1 MTKGKMVVDL
11 SRVTIKTWY
20 EFLDPSV
27 RDKLTGTIDPDDVY
41 DSDKHEC
48 IVFTKKGKGKE
59 QDITG
64 TVFDTIVEILGTQL
78 KQLLDEDQYTAAH
91 EATFHQNPRAFRLFL
106 GTAPDSDITD
116 RTTLFQQGANST
128 LKKFLV
134 GLKEDVSTIWI
145 TVQHTGF
152 KNLGKPL
159 TQKEAVQMGQSAAS
173 GFTATGLGAAAAG
186 TSGASGGTASGFT
199 AAGLGA
205 AAAGASGT
213 PGGAA
218 SASPVDAQATPP
230 KSKLFPGVDP
240 ATVFMP
246 DGHASPY
253 GFSKIG
259 DNYNADDSPAFRIL
273 VPPALSPAPTAY
285 SSYVFVQ
292 DFERE
297 YILRGSLNEKRMQKN
312 PKSMPS
318 FTPEDTADAW
328 YDRFTIGCLTNGIFV
343 PPYATLEYGNKMGS
357 KWNDLKKQNPAFE
370 SFLPIWSNALME
382 LLDSAVQANRMTHP
396 LPDKTDISTVMRK
409 AAGDGHQALYLLMQ
423 YFAPQLNP
431 PTESKVDARF
441 PPKFLGCKSL
451 EEYTARFKQFCRQ
464 RFYLSRHIYATPEL
478 HEMYLAEIPHD
489 IVVPFKM
496 RNWGPFVER
505 PEYWSMVS
513 IPPPMRFDRIVESIT
528 RACLLHGVDVSAT
541 ITARAS
547 PRPKISMLQASAANQ
562 DDDDDVEIAHIQA
575 LASKAGKPITPCSF
589 CHRLHDHER
598 INCERLVSG
607 MLCILIARENP
618 AFLEEVGRIHG
629 RSLGKIYTP
638 FSQRDKPTVQQLGS
652 SATPNSAPVDSSPA
666 PSQADVVTPNISK
679 CEAVMNSAPYME
691 EYEDF
696 LLDRPG
702 VIHSVTNQPFDHLT
716 ALDAP
721 RFDPEF
727 PVDTSPPSLLPDE
740 ELLQHVRALDDDC
753 SPCDLVPTSPRS
765 PSGPNSPSRDGRVA
779 MVASSVVNGSVVPP
793 WTDEK
798 FRDFYAHMDHGAT
811 ITVVRNYDLLHR
823 AHSLARPRILYD
835 VGGTAHHCLAVG
847 FLQLYCDTRRSSV
860 FIPAYYCRTV
870 ATNIIS
876 PCHLSIFWGGRTSG
890 TTLDNDHPV
899 GYLSITGVFGA
910 STLEIHGRVF
920 EGLLWVGPLMPAT
933 PVRYSPDSVVAEILS
948 AGEACNSSSLRPL
961 EPHMSPARVAAVQTR
976 SRAITVAPAPIP
988 EPVAPAVAAAPAPTP
1003 ELIAPA
1009 VAAADIPMP
1018 IVPAPS
1024 DAATPS
1030 ADGGIPRR
1038 RMLRTLLHQ
1047 RLGHL
1052 HSRRLSELHKSADGI
1067 PPGVPDHD
1075 PCSNCPICLSNK
1087 LHRSPADTMEEHTVT
1102 ALYEG
1107 LSMDLGFIVQRPDKD
1122 KIKPSSNMAPVS
1134 VPSDTVP
1141 LTATEFA
1148 KLPALEKYKYQLG
1161 ANGEMGYLLIR
1172 DHYSGALYGTTL
1184 QSKAP
1189 PLDFIRSFLEKH
1201 RCALPHKFVRLDHG
1215 GDLGG
1220 SRRLQ
1225 DLLTSFGYAIQL
1237 TAPDSPHQNGL
1248 IERINQDV
1256 GAYLRTSLNG
1266 AGLHPKFWP
1275 YAFHMFM
1282 RIHNML
1288 PHSRSGLDD
1297 SSMKWKSPF
1306 EVIMGRR
1313 PDLSKFRTFGCRVW
1327 VRPPGGRKRKLIDNA
1342 RKGRFLGY
1350 KSTMKNILYLDE
1362 VTHEIKEAFH
1372 VQFDEAFNDLLE
1384 PPPNAVVLRAISN
1397 NAHLQ
1402 FELADDVLSPADLET
1417 TLQPSLGPVEVVIP
1431 LSAPV
1436 DDLGLSFHHD
1446 VVRDRA
1452 FVSAVAA
1459 RSPASQAKIPW
1470 AKYKGAYVLRINGSP
1485 VQHVDDVVSTL
1496 QRAARRVGVTD
1507 IRLLLDPDPYVFPS
1521 QQQEESLHLSS
1532 EQLACIHAIRS
1543 GPEACDDA
1551 YFDFLAFYDKRCEDG
1566 FVHSL
1571 GATVLGTA
1579 EERSLPSFTRAR
1591 LKRLSTWPDWQSG
1604 PKGEF
1609 AQLDDMEQKGMY
1621 GDPVPRPAGAIVL
1634 RQHWTYILKSDGT
1647 RKARNC
1653 CDGSKRAAPALHGE
1667 AKTYASCVEQPCMRV
1682 YFALCAADGLIV
1694 YGADAANAFANSPPP
1709 NVPTY
1714 VAIDDAYHDW
1724 YLARKGIAL
1733 DRQLVL
1739 PVQHALQGHPESG
1752 SLWEQMINRILLGD
1766 LGLSNTVHERNLYVG
1781 KVEDSRVLIC
1791 RQVDDL
1797 SIATQRESVYHT
1809 IVDRIHVHA
1818 PMVKLGLT
1826 TRFNGVDVEQTRHYI
1841 ALSCSTYIQQ
1851 MLDVHDWD
1859 HPSEYDSSARPFE
1872 PLLPGQLEEL
1882 QETTGP
1888 AEGTPAHLALVDD
1901 FGFTYRGVL
1910 GELIFV
1916 FVVGRLDIG
1925 FAVVHLS
1932 KYAATPADVHFRAL
1946 RRVVAYL
1953 RANKSWA
1960 LLFWRAEEVPEL
1972 PCGKHSLY
1980 VDPPPVI
1987 LPAFPAFEDPHR
1999 LYGFVDAAYATDL
2012 TSRRSVSG
2020 LCCMMAGAAVVFK
2033 SKQQDVVACSST
2045 EAEFVAAVQL
2055 AKVVKYLRSILH
2067 QLNYSQTDPTPIYE
2081 DNQAAIAM
2089 INSTKP
2095 TPRSRHIDIQY
2106 YAIQEW
2112 KQRGILTMQHI
2123 AGTICPPDALTKPLG
2138 WVLHNRHCRRMM
2150 GHYGPPAYARYSYT
2164 PNSNTCG

>member
-1 MTKGKMVVDL
+1 MSKGKMVVDL

-20 EFLDPSV
+20 EFLHPSV
-27 RDKLTGTIDPDDVY
+27 RDKLIGNIDPDDIY
-41 DSDKHEC
+41 DSDKDEC
-48 IVFTKKGKGKE
+48 VVYTTKGKGK
-59 QDITG
+59 DTDVKG
-64 TVFDTIVEILGTQL
+64 TVFDTIVGIMGDQL
-78 KQLLDEDQYTAAH
+78 KQLLTEEEYTTAH
-91 EATFHQNPRAFRLFL
+91 EASFNKSPRAFRIFL
-106 GTAPDSDITD
+106 GTTPDPDMHS
-116 RTTLFQQGANST
+116 RTTLFQQGANSA
-128 LKKFLV
+128 LKKFFV
-134 GLKEDVSTIWI
+134 GLDADVTTVWI
-145 TVQHTGF
+145 TVQHTSEDL
-152 KNLGKPL
+152 KDLGKPL
-159 TQKEAVQMGQSAAS
+159 TIKEATQMGQSAAS
-173 GFTATGLGAAAAG
+173 GFSTPNVGAAPVG
-186 TSGASGGTASGFT
+186 NN
-199 AAGLGA
+199 
-205 AAAGASGT
+205 GT
-213 PGGAA
+213 PGGATPPDPA
-218 SASPVDAQATPP
+218 DAQATPP
-230 KSKLFPGVDP
+230 KSKLFPGVNP

-246 DGHASPY
+246 DGHSSPY

-259 DNYNADDSPAFRIL
+259 DNYNTDESPALRFF
-273 VPPALSPAPTAY
+273 VTPTLSPAPLAY
-285 SSYVFVQ
+285 TSYVFVQ
-292 DFERE
+292 DFEQE

-328 YDRFTIGCLTNGIFV
+328 YDRFTVGCLTNGIFV

-357 KWNDLKKQNPAFE
+357 QWKDLKKQNPALE
-370 SFLPIWSNALME
+370 SFLPIWSNVLME

-396 LPDKTDISTVMRK
+396 LPDKTDIATVMRK

-431 PTESKVDARF
+431 PTESKVDARY
-441 PPKFLGCKSL
+441 PPKFQGCKSL

-464 RFYLSRHIYATPEL
+464 RYYLSRHIYSTPEL
-478 HEMYLAEIPHD
+478 HEMYLAEIPQD

-496 RNWGPFVER
+496 RYWGPFVEH
-505 PEYWSMVS
+505 PESWTMAS
-513 IPPPMRFDRIVESIT
+513 IPSPMRFDRIVESIT
-528 RACLLHGVDVSAT
+528 RACFLHGIDVSAT
-541 ITARAS
+541 IAARAS
-547 PRPKISMLQASAANQ
+547 HRPKISMLQASTTNQ
-562 DDDDDVEIAHIQA
+562 DDDDDMEIAHIQA
-575 LASKAGKPITPCSF
+575 LASKAGKPVSPCTF

-618 AFLEEVGRIHG
+618 AFLEEVGRVHG

-638 FSQRDKPTVQQLGS
+638 FSQRDKPVVQQFSGPSDTPESAPTTPAPVHSLTDA
-652 SATPNSAPVDSSPA
+652 ATPNV
-666 PSQADVVTPNISK
+666 SK
-679 CEAVMNSAPYME
+679 CEALMNSAPYAE
-691 EYEDF
+691 EFEDF

-702 VIHSVTNQPFDHLT
+702 VINAVTNQPFHHLVELET
-716 ALDAP
+716 SAINA
-721 RFDPEF
+721 EF
-727 PVDTSPPSLLPDE
+727 PVDTTPPSLLPDE
-740 ELLQHVRALDDDC
+740 ELLQHVRALDDAC
-753 SPCDLVPTSPRS
+753 SPCDLDIASSVVPTSS
-765 PSGPNSPSRDGRVA
+765 ASSGPNSRPPSRDSLIHMVSTTA
-779 MVASSVVNGSVVPP
+779 MSGATNPP
-793 WTDEK
+793 WVDDK

-811 ITVVRNYDLLHR
+811 ITVVRNPDLLHR

-835 VGGTAHHCLAVG
+835 VGGNAHHCLAAG
-847 FLQLYCDTRRSSV
+847 FLQLFCDTRRASV
-860 FIPAYYCRTV
+860 YIPAYHCRTV

-876 PCHLSIFWGGRTSG
+876 PRHLSFFWGGRSSG
-890 TTLDNDHPV
+890 TTLDNDHPT
-899 GYLSITGVFGA
+899 GYVSISGVFGGE
-910 STLEIHGRVF
+910 TLEIHGRIF
-920 EGLLWVGPLMPAT
+920 EGLLWVGPLMPNST
-933 PVRYSPDSVVAEILS
+933 GRSSPDSVVTEILS
-948 AGEACNSSSLRPL
+948 AGEVCTPSLLRPL
-961 EPHMSPARVAAVQTR
+961 ESPDLPLARVAAVQTR
-976 SRAITVAPAPIP
+976 SRSTVHRPVLAPAPPTPALLPESTVQTAPAPVPLPDPLVPTVPAPIP
-988 EPVAPAVAAAPAPTP
+988 
-1003 ELIAPA
+1003 
-1009 VAAADIPMP
+1009 MP
-1018 IVPAPS
+1018 DSIVPATNPVPVLPA
-1024 DAATPS
+1024 DA
-1030 ADGGIPRR
+1030 GIPRR

-1052 HSRRLSELHKSADGI
+1052 HSRRLTNLHKSAIGI
-1067 PPGVPDHD
+1067 PSGVPDHD
-1075 PCSNCPICLSNK
+1075 PCSNCPVCLSNK
-1087 LHRSPADTMEEHTVT
+1087 LHRSPADTMEEHKVT
-1102 ALYEG
+1102 TLYEG
-1107 LSMDLGFIVQRPDKD
+1107 LSMDLGFIVQRPDRD
-1122 KIKPSSNMAPVS
+1122 KIKPVPTTLPPPI
-1134 VPSDTVP
+1134 PSDTVP
-1141 LTATEFA
+1141 LTAAEFS

-1184 QSKAP
+1184 QTKAP

-1201 RCALPHKFVRLDHG
+1201 RCAMPHKFVRLDHG

-1225 DLLTSFGYAIQL
+1225 DLLTSFGYAVQL

-1256 GAYLRTSLNG
+1256 GSYLRTSLNG

-1275 YAFHMFM
+1275 YAFHMFL
-1282 RIHNML
+1282 RIHNLL
-1288 PHSRSGLDD
+1288 PHDRAGLED
-1297 SSMKWKSPF
+1297 SSLQWKSPF
-1306 EVIMGRR
+1306 EIIMGRQ

-1327 VRPPGGRKRKLIDNA
+1327 VRPPGGRKRKLINNA

-1372 VQFDEAFNDLLE
+1372 VQFDESFNDLLD
-1384 PPPNAVVLRAISN
+1384 PPPNAIVLRAISN
-1397 NAHLQ
+1397 NVELQ
-1402 FELADDVLSPADLET
+1402 YELANDVLSPDDLET

-1431 LSAPV
+1431 LSGPV
-1436 DDLGLSFHHD
+1436 EDLGLSLHHD

-1452 FVSAVAA
+1452 FIFAVAA

-1470 AKYKGAYVLRINGSP
+1470 AKYKGAYVLRVDGSP
-1485 VQHVDDVVSTL
+1485 VQHVEDAVSAL
-1496 QRAARRVGVTD
+1496 QRAGRRADVTSVR
-1507 IRLLLDPDPYVFPS
+1507 ILLDPDPYVYAS
-1521 QQQEESLHLSS
+1521 QLQQDSLHLSS
-1532 EQLACIHAIRS
+1532 EQLACIHAVRS
-1543 GPEACDDA
+1543 GPDTYDA
-1551 YFDFLAFYDKRCEDG
+1551 AYHDFLAFYDSQCEDG
-1566 FVHSL
+1566 FVHAL

-1579 EERSLPSFTRAR
+1579 EERSLSHFTRAR
-1591 LKRLSTWPDWQSG
+1591 LKRLSTWPDWQTG

-1621 GDPVPRPAGAIVL
+1621 GEPIPRPPGAIVL
-1634 RQHWTYILKSDGT
+1634 RQHWTYMLKSDGT

-1653 CDGSKRAAPALHGE
+1653 CDGSRRAAPALHGE

-1709 NVPTY
+1709 KVPTF

-1724 YLARKGIAL
+1724 YLARKGVAL

-1739 PVQHALQGHPESG
+1739 PVLHALQGHPESG

-1766 LGLSNTVHERNLYVG
+1766 LGLTNTVHERNLYVG
-1781 KVEDSRVLIC
+1781 TVDGSRVLIC

-1797 SIATQRESVYHT
+1797 SIATQRESVYHS
-1809 IVDRIHVHA
+1809 IVDQIHVHA

-1841 ALSCSTYIQQ
+1841 AISCSTYIQQ

-1859 HPSEYDSSARPFE
+1859 HPSEYDSSDRPFE
-1872 PLLPGQLEEL
+1872 PLLPAQLEEL
-1882 QETTGP
+1882 QNTPGP
-1888 AEGTPAHLALVDD
+1888 AEGTPEHIALVED
-1901 FGFTYRGVL
+1901 FRFTYRGVL

-1932 KYAATPADVHFRAL
+1932 KYAAAPADVHFRAL

-1953 RANKSWA
+1953 RATKSWA
-1960 LLFWRAEEVPEL
+1960 LLFWRTDEVPDL
-1972 PCGKHSLY
+1972 PVGNHPLFT
-1980 VDPPPVI
+1980 DPPSVT
-1987 LPAFPAFEDPHR
+1987 LPAFPVFEDSHR

-2012 TSRRSVSG
+2012 ASRRSVSG
-2020 LCCMMAGAAVVFK
+2020 LCCMLAGAAVVFK

-2055 AKVVKYLRSILH
+2055 AKVIKYLRSILH
-2067 QLNYSQTDPTPIYE
+2067 QLTYTQTDPTPIFE

-2138 WVLHNRHCRRMM
+2138 WVLHTRHCHRMM
-2150 GHYGPPAYARYSYT
+2150 GHYGPPAYARYSYI
-2164 PNSNTCG
+2164 PNSNSCG